1 MLPNVRALTAHVCD
15 PWVNVVY
22 VDSAPYPV
30 CGLVFF
36 FLFYSL
42 IRKAFSMNT
51 PIFFFPKLRLPKL
64 FQFDENRRGNHTGIY
79 TSHICGHILVDSCPI
94 PSP

>member
-36 FLFYSL
+36 FSILLPDQKSFFYEYSNFL
-42 IRKAFSMNT
+42 
-51 PIFFFPKLRLPKL
+51 LPK
-64 FQFDENRRGNHTGIY
+64 IKA
-79 TSHICGHILVDSCPI
+79 SKIISI
-94 PSP
+94 